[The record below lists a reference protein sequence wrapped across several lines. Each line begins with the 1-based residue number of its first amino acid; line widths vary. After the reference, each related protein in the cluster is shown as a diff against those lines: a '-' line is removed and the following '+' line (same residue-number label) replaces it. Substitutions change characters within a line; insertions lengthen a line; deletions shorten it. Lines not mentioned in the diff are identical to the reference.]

1 MRVRLWLGKAIR
13 RVHARRDPRDPVTKG
28 VTGMASVT
36 TQVGDRPIQTDPPE
50 QGLDVSVEDR
60 NGSHKIVLAGELDVS
75 TVSRFNNALSEART
89 QRCHTLIVDLSR
101 LRFMDSTGL
110 SAVLVAEMHART
122 RNQRFVVVR
131 GPRHVQELFRLTG
144 VDHFLEVVDEPDA
157 ADK

>member
-1 MRVRLWLGKAIR
+1 MAQVA
-13 RVHARRDPRDPVTKG
+13 AR
-28 VTGMASVT
+28 
-36 TQVGDRPIQTDPPE
+36 VGDPPGRTESPE
-50 QGLDVSVEDR
+50 QGLDVVVEDR
-60 NGSHKIVLAGELDVS
+60 DGTYRIMLAGELDVS
-75 TVSRFNNALSEART
+75 TVSKFNNALSEART

-144 VDHFLEVVDEPDA
+144 VDHFLEVVDEPGA
-157 ADK
+157 AGQ